1 MSKATFSENNQI
13 ASASHNQKFT
23 ARVALNELL
32 INIGFVKPLPLHTVK
47 GPFPVMHVV
56 FGTFSSTWLVDRKC
70 IKKVISFR
78 FTRNENLIYSAIT
91 YFIVLLITGAKF
103 VGPGKKN
110 YLGSEKRIF
119 GYVWNSAIT

>member
-47 GPFPVMHVV
+47 GPSQSCMLYSVPSLPRDFRTEK
-56 FGTFSSTWLVDRKC
+56 G
-70 IKKVISFR
+70 IKKVISLCY
-78 FTRNENLIYSAIT
+78 TRNGI
-91 YFIVLLITGAKF
+91 
-103 VGPGKKN
+103 
-110 YLGSEKRIF
+110 
-119 GYVWNSAIT
+119 